1 MGKSQCTKANN
12 SQALET
18 GLPRQ
23 PQWPSE
29 GRGNEHMKEH
39 MNHRTQSSP
48 NGHTS
53 ESRLK
58 NECQAS
64 EASVLRFCVDG
75 STELAS
81 VDPITHPSLSPLHR
95 SVSVSRWL
103 VFVSPVSF
111 LSPHHLLHLP
121 LSLCSVLNLA
131 KMPHLPLLPR
141 GGGGAIP
148 EHEIGGHNLDQGCQM
163 LPSQKLFSPL
173 KISKIPKHFCF

>member
-48 NGHTS
+48 NGRTS

-64 EASVLRFCVDG
+64 EASVLRFRVDG

-81 VDPITHPSLSPLHR
+81 VDPVTHPSLSPLHR
-95 SVSVSRWL
+95 SVSVSVAGSSSCL
-103 VFVSPVSF
+103 
-111 LSPHHLLHLP
+111 LS
-121 LSLCSVLNLA
+121 
-131 KMPHLPLLPR
+131 
-141 GGGGAIP
+141 
-148 EHEIGGHNLDQGCQM
+148 
-163 LPSQKLFSPL
+163 
-173 KISKIPKHFCF
+173 HFCLPITFSSSLSRYAVS